1 MFFDWELNS
10 CRQETKMS
18 EKQKTEFMQMDL
30 YKLLNVEETST
41 VEEIKKAYRKRALE
55 LHPDKNLD
63 NKEEAEKK
71 FIELGKA
78 FELLA
83 DKSARAAYDAVRRQ
97 KREKEKRDRQLDE
110 KQRKL
115 REQLESREKAY
126 KERNAQQ
133 TEQLKKNLEEERLQR
148 EVERLRKEGSRILED
163 EMNLIN
169 EQIRLE
175 KLKRTRHQN
184 QETEVKDSKRN
195 KSPTLNEQ
203 PPQVPRIKVTW
214 SVQDSSK
221 IRLDESLLHYLFEKY
236 GQIDVFVMNKKSS
249 SALIEYKTYA
259 DAINCINDQNYL
271 SETYGV
277 KVKCLDQKKL
287 GENVSQTNLTNENS
301 DNSNSNADLGN
312 SRAEAVND
320 LQGNEFN
327 FGSFEDMEA
336 AILKKLKSAT

>member
-1 MFFDWELNS
+1 
-10 CRQETKMS
+10 MS
-18 EKQKTEFMQMDL
+18 EKQKNEFMKMDL

-55 LHPDKNLD
+55 LHPDKNLG

-83 DKSARAAYDAVRRQ
+83 DESARAAYDAVRRQ

-126 KERNAQQ
+126 KERSAQQ
-133 TEQLKKNLEEERLQR
+133 TEQLKRNLDEERLQR

-163 EMNLIN
+163 EMNSIN
-169 EQIRLE
+169 EQIRAE
-175 KLKRTRHQN
+175 KLKRAQN
-184 QETEVKDSKRN
+184 QEADLNDKKRTQ
-195 KSPTLNEQ
+195 SPTLNEQ
-203 PPQVPRIKVTW
+203 QVPRIKATW
-214 SVQDSSK
+214 SVQESSK
-221 IRLDESLLHYLFEKY
+221 LRLDESLLHYLFEKY

-259 DAINCINDQNYL
+259 DAIKCINDQNYL

-287 GENVSQTNLTNENS
+287 VENVPKTKLTNTNSENS
-301 DNSNSNADLGN
+301 KSNTDLGN
-312 SRAEAVND
+312 NQTEVVND
-320 LQGNEFN
+320 IQGNEFA

>member
-1 MFFDWELNS
+1 
-10 CRQETKMS
+10 MS
-18 EKQKTEFMQMDL
+18 EKQKNEFMQMDL

-55 LHPDKNLD
+55 LHPDKNLG

-83 DKSARAAYDAVRRQ
+83 DSSARAAYDAVRRQ

-115 REQLESREKAY
+115 REKLESREKAY
-126 KERNAQQ
+126 KERSAQQ
-133 TEQLKKNLEEERLQR
+133 TEQLKKNVEEERLQR

-175 KLKRTRHQN
+175 NLKRAQN
-184 QETEVKDSKRN
+184 QETEVKEPSRN
-195 KSPTLNEQ
+195 KSPNLNEH
-203 PPQVPRIKVTW
+203 QVPRIKATW
-214 SVQDSSK
+214 SAQDSNK
-221 IRLDESLLHYLFEKY
+221 IRLDESLLNYLFEKY

-259 DAINCINDQNYL
+259 DAIKCINDQNYL

-277 KVKCLDQKKL
+277 KIKCLDQKKL
-287 GENVSQTNLTNENS
+287 VTNVIPTNLGCNENS
-301 DNSNSNADLGN
+301 NNSNNNSDLDN
-312 SRAEAVND
+312 NQPEALNGQ
-320 LQGNEFN
+320 QGNEFN
-327 FGSFEDMEA
+327 FASFEDMEA

>member
-1 MFFDWELNS
+1 
-10 CRQETKMS
+10 
-18 EKQKTEFMQMDL
+18 
-30 YKLLNVEETST
+30 
-41 VEEIKKAYRKRALE
+41 
-55 LHPDKNLD
+55 
-63 NKEEAEKK
+63 
-71 FIELGKA
+71 
-78 FELLA
+78 LLA

-126 KERNAQQ
+126 KERSAQQ
-133 TEQLKKNLEEERLQR
+133 TEQLKKNLDEERLQR

-175 KLKRTRHQN
+175 KLKRAQHQN
-184 QETEVKDSKRN
+184 QEAEAKDSKRN
-195 KSPTLNEQ
+195 QQSPTLNEQ
-203 PPQVPRIKVTW
+203 QQPVPRIKATW
-214 SVQDSSK
+214 SVQDSRK
-221 IRLDESLLHYLFEKY
+221 IRLDEPLLHYLFEKY

-259 DAINCINDQNYL
+259 DAIKCINDQNHL

-277 KVKCLDQKKL
+277 KVKCLDHKKQV
-287 GENVSQTNLTNENS
+287 ENVSQTNLANENS
-301 DNSNSNADLGN
+301 DNSNGNADLGN
-312 SRAEAVND
+312 NRAEVVSD
-320 LQGNEFN
+320 LPKNEFD